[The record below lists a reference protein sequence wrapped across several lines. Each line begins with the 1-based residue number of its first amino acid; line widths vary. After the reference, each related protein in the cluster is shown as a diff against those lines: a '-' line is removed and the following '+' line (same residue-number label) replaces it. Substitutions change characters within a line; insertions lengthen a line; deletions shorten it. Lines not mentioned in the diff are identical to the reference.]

1 MKTNPYIT
9 VTGNITKFNLEDRS
23 FTMAPTQYIILTY
36 TTSPFPIH
44 AHFTDYTL
52 KKRWGAEGSKVAV
65 GSTITFRGSFKRVI
79 RDHSIDSPL
88 QFAQIEVTNITYLGT
103 RSNLAP
109 SPIRM
114 LSFYNQNKVHSH
126 RIPFIKFRR
135 PKS

>member
-9 VTGNITKFNLEDRS
+9 VTGNVTKFNLEDRS
-23 FTMAPTQYIILTY
+23 FTMAPTQYIILTH

-52 KKRWGAEGSKVAV
+52 KKRWGAEGPKVAV
-65 GSTITFRGSFKRVI
+65 GSTITFGGSFERVI